1 VSTVLLGTLN
11 RVCSSAVHTVIV
23 PSTAE
28 LTYMSFITTQAL
40 YRREIKPPFTPE
52 VVNEFDTKY
61 VPKAYLQAEAKDSFE
76 EKPKKGKDKN
86 PVFEAF
92 TFAGDKALDDN

>member
-1 VSTVLLGTLN
+1 
-11 RVCSSAVHTVIV
+11 
-23 PSTAE
+23 
-28 LTYMSFITTQAL
+28 MFFITTQAL